1 MSTRSVYRG
10 RRSSSFKRERE
21 SVPQTINEVPD
32 RIMSG
37 RSRQENTL
45 RAGSSSSKPS
55 QTGMPGYRRMRSQS
69 GSPPSSKNGVIRSS
83 NGLNGV
89 DLPFG
94 NSLPR
99 SDRLLGGLLSQQ
111 PVSLPPIQGT
121 MALPG
126 ISRSKRISLQI
137 NHTKTQLSP

>member
-1 MSTRSVYRG
+1 M
-10 RRSSSFKRERE
+10 
-21 SVPQTINEVPD
+21 PQTINEVPD
-32 RIMSG
+32 RILSG

-69 GSPPSSKNGVIRSS
+69 GSPPSSKNGGSVSRSG
-83 NGLNGV
+83 NGLSGV

-94 NSLPR
+94 NSLSR
-99 SDRLLGGLLSQQ
+99 GDRLLGGFLSQQ

-126 ISRSKRISLQI
+126 IF
-137 NHTKTQLSP
+137 